1 MEAQATNPTTA
12 KTPARRK
19 GRPRGASPSSKLLA
33 ENRRRREEE
42 AQTPEDTT
50 PPEEAPVSDAQ
61 QRRAALDAKNRRL
74 REALG
79 LGDRIRRR
87 REEMDLTQ
95 DDVAR
100 RVELTRAA
108 IAQWESNSTS
118 PTVIAIANLARVLEC
133 RPEWLMFGIEQP
145 EAKTEVRLP
154 DNTVAVTEVEATAGG
169 QGFELSPRE
178 GMTWGLPKSWV
189 QAHCRSRQDQLVM
202 MEVQD
207 DSMDPEFSYGDRV
220 LVDLSDVR
228 VTTGVYVIWNGVA
241 PQLYHLQVIPRSG
254 QAPVLRMRNRT
265 GEGVDLGLEEVMVI
279 GRVRG
284 RWTH

>member
-1 MEAQATNPTTA
+1 
-12 KTPARRK
+12 
-19 GRPRGASPSSKLLA
+19 LA
-33 ENRRRREEE
+33 ENRRRREVEEE
-42 AQTPEDTT
+42 ASEPTPI
-50 PPEEAPVSDAQ
+50 PSEEPAGSTETDAQ
-61 QRRAALDAKNRRL
+61 DRRAQLDAKNRRL

-95 DDVAR
+95 DDIAR

-108 IAQWESNSTS
+108 IAQWESNTTS

-133 RPEWLMFGIEQP
+133 RPEWLMFGIEPP
-145 EAKTEVRLP
+145 ETRVEVRLP
-154 DNTVAVTEVEATAGG
+154 DNTTAVNEVEAVAGG

-178 GMTWGLPKSWV
+178 GMIWGLPQSWV
-189 QAHCRSRQDQLVM
+189 QAHCRSNPNKLVM

-220 LVDLSDVR
+220 LVDLSDIR

-241 PQLYHLQVIPRSG
+241 PQLYDLQVIPRSKKT
-254 QAPVLRMRNRT
+254 PVVRMHNRT
-265 GEGVDLGLEEVMVI
+265 GDDIDLGLDEVIVI

-284 RWTH
+284 RWTR